1 MKNIED
7 KFEDIDRKFRNF
19 IEDKFF
25 NLIYNYG
32 DGISMNFFLYDIR
45 FIIDTNIEINTIP
58 SIIIKKEIKERI
70 LNNIRDEK

>member
-7 KFEDIDRKFRNF
+7 KFEDIHRKFRNF
-19 IEDKFF
+19 I
-25 NLIYNYG
+25 YNYD

-58 SIIIKKEIKERI
+58 SIIIKEEIKERI
-70 LNNIRDEK
+70 LNNIRDEKYNG